1 MPMPKSPE
9 REIPPPTGSRQQK
22 LAAKRQKRVIPNKFA
37 GLAAFLILVIGLVN
51 FASVSALQ
59 AFAFNAEQPA
69 VSQTEAGFAGRVDD
83 PYPLPEI
90 TVTPTIEAHFSFRP
104 PATPEPAAPAIN
116 PAPVVVEAPVAE
128 TEPVTAPV
136 ATGPL
141 AGQPIQ
147 HVIIISVDGMRP
159 DAMELAV
166 TPNIDKLMAT
176 GAYSRSA
183 QTVCNSI
190 TLISHASMLSGVL
203 PEKHGIVWGVPYI
216 GWPGMASP
224 TLFNLAHEAGLST
237 GMAFGKNKLNYLV
250 FNNSVDH
257 LFGED
262 AHDPDVRDHALEI
275 IEEGLPNVLF
285 VHLPDTDRVGHA
297 YGWMSENQLYAIQ
310 YADGIIGEIVTALEE
325 NNYMDTTLIIITADH
340 GGHGFTHGDDN
351 PEDRTIPWLA
361 AGPGVPQGVIL
372 SSPISTMDTAATTL
386 HALGLSIPD
395 YWVGKPVLEIF
406 Q

>member
-1 MPMPKSPE
+1 MPMPTPKSSQKE
-9 REIPPPTGSRQQK
+9 NPPPQGSHRQR

-37 GLAAFLILVIGLVN
+37 GLIALLILAIGLVN

-59 AFAFNAEQPA
+59 AFAFNAEQSA
-69 VSQTEAGFAGRVDD
+69 VGQTEAGFAGRVDD

-90 TVTPTIEAHFSFRP
+90 VITP
-104 PATPEPAAPAIN
+104 TPEPAAAAPAVE
-116 PAPVVVEAPVAE
+116 PAPVVAEEPVADAEPVVAPVE
-128 TEPVTAPV
+128 
-136 ATGPL
+136 TGPL

-147 HVIIISVDGMRP
+147 HVVIISVDGMRP

-166 TPNIDKLMAT
+166 TPNIDKLMAI
-176 GAYSRSA
+176 GAYSRNA
-183 QTVCNSI
+183 QTVRNSI
-190 TLISHASMLSGVL
+190 TLVSHASMLSGVL
-203 PEKHGIVWGVPYI
+203 PEKHGIEWGVPYI
-216 GWPGMASP
+216 GWPGMSSP
-224 TLFNLAHEAGLST
+224 TLFNIAHEAGLST
-237 GMAFGKNKLNYLV
+237 GMAFGKDKLNYLV

-257 LFGED
+257 LFGQD
-262 AHDPDVRDHALEI
+262 AHDPEVRDHALEI

-285 VHLPDTDRVGHA
+285 VHLPDNDRVGHA

-325 NNYMDTTLIIITADH
+325 NGYLDTTLIIITADH
-340 GGHGFTHGDDN
+340 GGHGFDHGDDA

-361 AGPGVPQGVIL
+361 TGPGVRQGVIL

-386 HALGLSIPD
+386 FALGLQIPD

-406 Q
+406 E